1 MIVATLIFLAP
12 SAALE
17 SQNKPTC
24 DCTKRSAELVLEGG
38 DSAPLKFYS
47 LRNMLQPP
55 NGNEPAW
62 FCYERSVT
70 NHSGADVPDVTWKVA
85 AYEKDKIKPG
95 RPVCDHSTVPGTSTN
110 ENGVVEYGPGNR
122 RYSSAASYKPTAGWP
137 AVAGQSSTLA
147 APSKPLP
154 LEAAIQL
161 WTPAGQFTEVI
172 LRSTLQ
178 VDGKASIFT
187 YEVNT
192 KSEEP
197 LHVYWDIPQW
207 PDLATQFQT
216 PEKPFVVSQS
226 SFAKG
231 QVISQV
237 STAIPGWRLATV
249 VIADR
254 SDEVILARG
263 VAAAYGSMKGQ
274 SAANGI
280 FRREIR

>member
-1 MIVATLIFLAP
+1 MKAASMIVATLIFLAP

-110 ENGVVEYGPGNR
+110 ENVSWSTGPVIGGTPQQLLINLLLDGPRWLAKAR
-122 RYSSAASYKPTAGWP
+122 RS
-137 AVAGQSSTLA
+137 
-147 APSKPLP
+147 LP
-154 LEAAIQL
+154 L
-161 WTPAGQFTEVI
+161 
-172 LRSTLQ
+172 
-178 VDGKASIFT
+178 
-187 YEVNT
+187 VN
-192 KSEEP
+192 
-197 LHVYWDIPQW
+197 HC
-207 PDLATQFQT
+207 
-216 PEKPFVVSQS
+216 
-226 SFAKG
+226 
-231 QVISQV
+231 
-237 STAIPGWRLATV
+237 R
-249 VIADR
+249 
-254 SDEVILARG
+254 
-263 VAAAYGSMKGQ
+263 
-274 SAANGI
+274 
-280 FRREIR
+280 